1 MTLLTPVKTGT
12 LFVVATP
19 IGNLEDITF
28 RAVRI
33 LKEVDLIAAEDTRH
47 TSKLLSHYDIK
58 NPLISCHEHNEQER
72 LKLFLEKLLQ
82 GQNLALVSDAGTP
95 TISDPGYQLVKE
107 LVDQGIRVVPVPGPS
122 AVIAGLSVAGLPTD
136 AFMFMG
142 FLHRK
147 QGKRRRVLE
156 GLKDESATLVFYES
170 PRRIIGLLEEL
181 LLVFGDRPAM
191 VAREITKIHEEFIR
205 GKLSAIMNTLK
216 EKSVVKGECV
226 VFVAWEDALPQAPPA
241 ADDMDRMLQEALA
254 ASDQPP
260 SRLAKQISRKLNIP
274 RQEIYQ
280 RLIDLKN
287 S

>member
-1 MTLLTPVKTGT
+1 MNHSLSDPTGSDPT
-12 LFVVATP
+12 GSLFVVATP

-47 TSKLLSHYDIK
+47 TAKLLSHYDIK
-58 NPLISCHEHNEQER
+58 KTLISCHEHNEQER
-72 LKLFLEKLLQ
+72 LSLFLEKLTL
-82 GQNLALVSDAGTP
+82 GQNIALVSDAGTP

-107 LVDQGIRVVPVPGPS
+107 LTRQGIRVVPVPGPS

-147 QGKRRRVLE
+147 KGKRRRVLE
-156 GLKDESATLVFYES
+156 NLTDEQATIVFYES
-170 PRRIIGLLEEL
+170 PRRIIALMEEL

-205 GKLSAIMNTLK
+205 GRLSDIIDTLR

-226 VFVAWEDALPQAPPA
+226 VFVAWEDASSEELP
-241 ADDMDRMLQEALA
+241 RIE
-254 ASDQPP
+254 
-260 SRLAKQISRKLNIP
+260 
-274 RQEIYQ
+274 
-280 RLIDLKN
+280 
-287 S
+287 